1 MRRWVVLLA
10 APGLVGALMAT
21 LLWVGVLSNPTLLI
35 KADVGT
41 VLLLLGLVISGGI
54 GAFCLAQRQAFRAR
68 RAAAEQAAHDR
79 LRFLSRLDH
88 ELKNPLMAI
97 RAGLANLSVSSADN
111 LQQEALQSVNNQVLR
126 LSRLVADLRKLA
138 ELEKQ
143 PIEQG
148 PVDMTT
154 LLQEVVA
161 LAAERPEAKELTLRL
176 ILPQAPWPLP
186 PIRGDGDLLF
196 MALHNLLDN
205 AIKFS
210 QGTGTIEIRAIEDG
224 AMVVIE
230 VADTGPGI
238 PEEDI
243 PHVWEEL
250 YRSKSA
256 REIPG
261 SGLGLAL
268 VKAIVRRHNGTISL
282 RSRPGRGT
290 VVTLRLPI
298 H

>member
-1 MRRWVVLLA
+1 MKRWVALLTAPVLL
-10 APGLVGALMAT
+10 GAIVAT
-21 LLWVGVLSNPTLLI
+21 LLWVGVLDNPILLI

-41 VLLLLGLVISGGI
+41 ALLLLGLVVSAGV
-54 GAFCLAQRQAFRAR
+54 GAYCLAQRQAGRAR
-68 RAAAEQAAHDR
+68 QSATEEAVHDR

-97 RAGLANLSVSSADN
+97 RAGLANLTILSADS

-161 LAAERPEAKELTLRL
+161 LAAERPEAEKVALRL
-176 ILPQAPWPLP
+176 ALPEAPWPLP

-210 QGTGTIEIRAIEDG
+210 QGTGTIEVRAIEDG
-224 AMVVIE
+224 PMVMIE

-250 YRSKSA
+250 YRSESA

-268 VKAIVRRHNGTISL
+268 VRAIVRRHNGTIAL
-282 RSRPGRGT
+282 RSRLGRGT
-290 VVTLRLPI
+290 VVTVRLPI